1 MSPLS
6 GLLPSGSYCSS
17 ALLYIANAPQETLKT
32 NMLLYFA
39 ENSKQ
44 NKTKPLILP
53 QKERK
58 ILDWVSEQ
66 EIELRNLRVFTE
78 DSFFLKYL
86 FLLFVCVLL
95 CGGLY
100 TYAHVSMVARRGC
113 LSPLEQKL
121 HVVVSCLV

>member
-1 MSPLS
+1 MSPLP

-17 ALLYIANAPQETLKT
+17 ALLDIANAPQETGKT

-78 DSFFLKYL
+78 DSFF
-86 FLLFVCVLL
+86 FF
-95 CGGLY
+95 
-100 TYAHVSMVARRGC
+100 
-113 LSPLEQKL
+113 
-121 HVVVSCLV
+121 

>member
-1 MSPLS
+1 
-6 GLLPSGSYCSS
+6 
-17 ALLYIANAPQETLKT
+17 
-32 NMLLYFA
+32 MLLYFA

-78 DSFFLKYL
+78 DSFFFFKG
-86 FLLFVCVLL
+86 FVFIICMCASVWGLVHICTRI
-95 CGGLY
+95 CGG
-100 TYAHVSMVARRGC
+100 
-113 LSPLEQKL
+113 
-121 HVVVSCLV
+121 